1 MWLALADGHWAPIHL
16 LLVWAMLLLTAGLW
30 SARRRRPR
38 AHRLCMMW
46 LFYGS
51 IMFPGALTFLPGRL
65 MWRLFF
71 G

>member
-16 LLVWAMLLLTAGLW
+16 TVIWTLTLLTAGLW
-30 SARRRRPR
+30 SARKHRVR
-38 AHRLCMMW
+38 AHRTRMML
-46 LFYGS
+46 LFFGP
-51 IMFPGALTFLPGRL
+51 ILLAGALTFLPGRL